1 MNDHRQ
7 PPGRPE
13 FESTPGYAGDHGY
26 YDYDRSADQSG
37 NGYATDREYEHYAT
51 QDYGSQGYETQDYAT
66 QGYETH
72 GYESHDYGA
81 QGYEPQDYG
90 TQGYESQDYGTEYGY
105 EPEYDEY
112 QYSDERRRALPTA
125 VGAQPV
131 SREEVRRIREAA
143 RRKRRGRIISVLA
156 GAVLLGGMGAAAVAV
171 FDRMTGR
178 DVADYAGPGGPDV
191 VVQVHSGD
199 TAEQIADEMA
209 AKDVVKS
216 EAAFYRA
223 ALRND
228 AMNSVQPGYYSI
240 ATQISGDDA
249 VKSLVSPNA
258 RVGALVISEG
268 RQLHDTRDVQTGAV
282 KKGIYTLI
290 SEASCVGSANAP
302 KCISYDQLNQAGAGA
317 DLAALGVPDWARA
330 QVANVPDR
338 DRQLEGLIA
347 AGSWDFDPTQT
358 PAQILHQLVN
368 ASAQSYE
375 ETGLETAGANV
386 GLGPYQMLIVASLV
400 EREGLPADFDKVAR
414 VVVNRLAVNQ
424 PLQFDSTVNYALD
437 TTEVATTD
445 ADRARV
451 TPWNTYAMPGLPAT
465 PISSPSINALR
476 ATENPAPGDYL
487 YFVTID
493 KKGTTLFTRSY
504 DEHLANI
511 ELAQKSG
518 ILDSGR

>member
-26 YDYDRSADQSG
+26 YQHNRSADHDLG
-37 NGYATDREYEHYAT
+37 DGYGYPPEHDHDVYDPRGYDT
-51 QDYGSQGYETQDYAT
+51 QGYEVEDYQSPDYRSQDYDPHGYAT
-66 QGYETH
+66 QGYENRD
-72 GYESHDYGA
+72 HD
-81 QGYEPQDYG
+81 D
-90 TQGYESQDYGTEYGY
+90 EYGY

-112 QYSDERRRALPTA
+112 EYSDARRRALPTA
-125 VGAQPV
+125 VGAQPL
-131 SREEVRRIREAA
+131 SRDERRRMNELA
-143 RRKRRGRIISVLA
+143 RRKRRGRVIGVLA

-171 FDRMTGR
+171 YDQISGR
-178 DVADYAGPGGPDV
+178 DVADYAGPGGPEV

-199 TAEQIADEMA
+199 TAEQIANEMA

-228 AMNSVQPGYYSI
+228 AMNSLQPGYYSV
-240 ATQISGDDA
+240 ATQISGSDA
-249 VKSLVSPNA
+249 VSALVSPDA

-290 SEASCVGSANAP
+290 AEASCVGPSDTQ
-302 KCISYDQLNQAGAGA
+302 KCITYDQLNQAGAGA
-317 DLAALGVPDWARA
+317 DLAALGVPDWART

-347 AGSWDFDPTQT
+347 AGSWDFDPTET
-358 PAQILHQLVN
+358 PVEILRQLVS
-368 ASAQSYE
+368 ASAESYE
-375 ETGLETAGANV
+375 ATGLETAGAKV

-400 EREGLPADFDKVAR
+400 EREGLPGDFDKVAR
-414 VVVNRLAVNQ
+414 VVVNRLAVDQ

-445 ADRARV
+445 EDRARV

-493 KKGTTLFTRSY
+493 KKGTTLFTRNY

-511 ELAQKSG
+511 LLAQQSG

>member
-7 PPGRPE
+7 SPGRPE
-13 FESTPGYAGDHGY
+13 FESAPGYAGDHGY
-26 YDYDRSADQSG
+26 NDHDGSTDEEPGYGYGHRADHDYDH
-37 NGYATDREYEHYAT
+37 YE
-51 QDYGSQGYETQDYAT
+51 
-66 QGYETH
+66 
-72 GYESHDYGA
+72 A
-81 QGYEPQDYG
+81 QGYEA
-90 TQGYESQDYGTEYGY
+90 QGYEAQGYAPHAYAPHAYAPRGYDSQGSYESREDGADYGY

-112 QYSDERRRALPTA
+112 EYDDARRRALPTA
-125 VGAQPV
+125 VGQV
-131 SREEVRRIREAA
+131 SRGEIRRMREAA
-143 RRKRRGRIISVLA
+143 RRKRRGRVIGVLA
-156 GAVLLGGMGAAAVAV
+156 GAVLLGGVGAAGIAVY
-171 FDRMTGR
+171 DRMSGR
-178 DVADYAGPGGPDV
+178 DVADYAGPGGPEV

-223 ALRND
+223 ALHND
-228 AMNSVQPGYYSI
+228 AMSSVQPGYYSI
-240 ATQISGDDA
+240 ATQISGSDA
-249 VKSLVSPNA
+249 VSALVSPNA

-268 RQLHDTRDVQTGAV
+268 RQLHDTRDAQTGAV

-290 SEASCVGSANAP
+290 AEASCVGHAGAP
-302 KCISYDQLNQAGAGA
+302 TCITYDQLNQAGSGS
-317 DLAALGVPDWARA
+317 DLSALGVPDWARK

-347 AGSWDFDPTQT
+347 AGSWDFDPTLT
-358 PAQILHQLVN
+358 PVQILNQLVS
-368 ASAQSYE
+368 ASAQNYE
-375 ETGLETAGANV
+375 STGIKTAGTNV
-386 GLGPYQMLIVASLV
+386 GLDPYQMLVVASLV
-400 EREGLPADFDKVAR
+400 EREALPADFAKVAR
-414 VVVNRLAVNQ
+414 VVVNRLAVDQ

-476 ATENPAPGDYL
+476 AVENPAPGDYL

-493 KKGTTLFTRSY
+493 KKGTTLFTRDY
-504 DEHLANI
+504 NEHLANI

>member
-26 YDYDRSADQSG
+26 YDHDRSAGHHPGD
-37 NGYATDREYEHYAT
+37 GYGYPAQHDHQGYDTQGYEAQGYDHQGYDT
-51 QDYGSQGYETQDYAT
+51 QGYDAHGYETQ
-66 QGYETH
+66 GY
-72 GYESHDYGA
+72 DA
-81 QGYEPQDYG
+81 
-90 TQGYESQDYGTEYGY
+90 EYGY

-112 QYSDERRRALPTA
+112 EYPDARRRALPTA
-125 VGAQPV
+125 VGAQPM
-131 SREEVRRIREAA
+131 SRGEIRRINEAA
-143 RRKRRGRIISVLA
+143 RRKRRGRVIGVLA

-171 FDRMTGR
+171 YDQITGG
-178 DVADYAGPGGPDV
+178 DVADYAGPGGPEV

-199 TAEQIADEMA
+199 TAEQIANEMA

-228 AMNSVQPGYYSI
+228 AMNSLQPGYYSI
-240 ATQISGDDA
+240 ATQISGADA
-249 VKSLVSPNA
+249 VSALVSPDA

-290 SEASCVGSANAP
+290 SEASCVGPAEAP

-317 DLAALGVPDWARA
+317 DLAALGVPDWART

-347 AGSWDFDPTQT
+347 AGSWDFDPTET
-358 PAQILHQLVN
+358 PVEILHQLVT
-368 ASAQSYE
+368 ASAESYE
-375 ETGLETAGANV
+375 ATGLETAGANV
-386 GLGPYQMLIVASLV
+386 GLGPYQMLVVASLV
-400 EREGLPADFDKVAR
+400 EREGMPGDFDKVAR

-476 ATENPAPGDYL
+476 AAENPAPGDYL

-493 KKGTTLFTRSY
+493 KKGTTLFTRDY
-504 DEHLANI
+504 GEHLANI
-511 ELAQKSG
+511 ELAQRSG

>member
-1 MNDHRQ
+1 MKDHRQ

-26 YDYDRSADQSG
+26 YDYDRSADHDPGDGYGYSADHGHEAYGADGYDAHGYQTH
-37 NGYATDREYEHYAT
+37 GYATEGYETHGYET
-51 QDYGSQGYETQDYAT
+51 DGYEPQGYET

-72 GYESHDYGA
+72 GSDAG
-81 QGYEPQDYG
+81 
-90 TQGYESQDYGTEYGY
+90 YGY

-125 VGAQPV
+125 VGAQSV
-131 SREEVRRIREAA
+131 SRGEMRRMREVA
-143 RRKRRGRIISVLA
+143 RRKRRGRVIGVLA
-156 GAVLLGGMGAAAVAV
+156 GAVLLGGMGAAGFAVY
-171 FDRMTGR
+171 DQISGR
-178 DVADYAGPGGPDV
+178 NVADYAGPGGPDV

-199 TAEQIADEMA
+199 TAEQIANEMA

-216 EAAFYRA
+216 GTAFYRA

-228 AMNSVQPGYYSI
+228 AMNSLQPGYYSI
-240 ATQISGDDA
+240 ATQISGADA
-249 VKSLVSPNA
+249 VSALVSPKA
-258 RVGALVISEG
+258 RVGQLVISEG

-290 SEASCVGSANAP
+290 AEASCVGSVNAP
-302 KCISYDQLNQAGAGA
+302 KCISYDQLNQAGAGP
-317 DLAALGVPDWARA
+317 DLTALGVPDWARA

-338 DRQLEGLIA
+338 NRQLEGLIA

-358 PAQILHQLVN
+358 PVQILHQLVG
-368 ASAQSYE
+368 ASAESYE
-375 ETGLETAGANV
+375 STGIKTAGSNV
-386 GLGPYQMLIVASLV
+386 GLGPYQMLVVASLV

-476 ATENPAPGDYL
+476 AAENPAPGDYL

-493 KKGTTLFTRSY
+493 KKGTTLFTRDY
-504 DEHLANI
+504 NEHLANI

>member
-1 MNDHRQ
+1 MSDQR
-7 PPGRPE
+7 PPSGRPE
-13 FESTPGYAGDHGY
+13 YESDPRYAGDRDGDYGYDHGQPYEPGYAPEYGQPYNG
-26 YDYDRSADQSG
+26 DYDQ
-37 NGYATDREYEHYAT
+37 GYN
-51 QDYGSQGYETQDYAT
+51 QDYTSDY
-66 QGYETH
+66 
-72 GYESHDYGA
+72 
-81 QGYEPQDYG
+81 GYEPQYDRY
-90 TQGYESQDYGTEYGY
+90 
-105 EPEYDEY
+105 EYD
-112 QYSDERRRALPTA
+112 DGRRALPTA
-125 VGAQPV
+125 VGTHPI
-131 SREEVRRIREAA
+131 SRGEARRLQAAA
-143 RRKRRGRIISVLA
+143 RRRRRGRIIGVLA

-171 FDRMTGR
+171 YDKVSGR
-178 DVADYAGPGGPDV
+178 DVADYAGPGGPEV
-191 VVQVHSGD
+191 VVQVHPGD
-199 TAEQIADEMA
+199 TANQIADEMA

-228 AMNSVQPGYYSI
+228 AMSAVQPGYYSI
-240 ATQISGDDA
+240 STQISGSDA
-249 VKSLVSPNA
+249 VSALVSPDA

-290 SEASCVGSANAP
+290 AEASCVGPVEAQ
-302 KCISYDQLNQAGAGA
+302 KCLTYDQLNQAGAGP

-330 QVANVPDR
+330 AVANVPDR

-358 PAQILHQLVN
+358 PAEILRQLVSS
-368 ASAQSYE
+368 SAESYE
-375 ETGLETAGANV
+375 ATGLETAGGNV
-386 GLGPYQMLIVASLV
+386 GLAPYQMLIVASLV
-400 EREGLPADFDKVAR
+400 EREALPSDFDKVAR

-465 PISSPSINALR
+465 PIASPSINALR
-476 ATENPAPGDYL
+476 AVENPAPGDFL